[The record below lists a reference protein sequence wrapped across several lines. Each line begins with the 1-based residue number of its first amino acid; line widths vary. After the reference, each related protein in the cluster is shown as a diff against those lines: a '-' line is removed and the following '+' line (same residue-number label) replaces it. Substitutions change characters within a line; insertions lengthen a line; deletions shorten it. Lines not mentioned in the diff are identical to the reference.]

1 MIVKLIVDFLSV
13 AMEARDNRI
22 SSVPWKKNMNLEF
35 YIQQY
40 FIKGKGKIRRF
51 PCEKSEMQGII
62 IIKNN

>member
-13 AMEARDNRI
+13 AMEARI

-40 FIKGKGKIRRF
+40 FIKGKGKRRRF
-51 PCEKSEMQGII
+51 PCEKFEMQGRII
-62 IIKNN
+62 IIK

>member
-1 MIVKLIVDFLSV
+1 MMVELIVDHFSV

-22 SSVPWKKNMNLEF
+22 SSVPWKENMNLEF

-51 PCEKSEMQGII
+51 LCEKSEMQGRI
-62 IIKNN
+62 IIKK

>member
-1 MIVKLIVDFLSV
+1 MMVKLIVDHFSV

-22 SSVPWKKNMNLEF
+22 SSVPWKENMNLEF

-51 PCEKSEMQGII
+51 LCEKSEMQGRI
-62 IIKNN
+62 IIKSN

>member
-1 MIVKLIVDFLSV
+1 MMVKLIVDHFSV

-22 SSVPWKKNMNLEF
+22 SSVPWKENMNLEF

-51 PCEKSEMQGII
+51 LCEKSEMQGRI
-62 IIKNN
+62 IIKK

>member
-1 MIVKLIVDFLSV
+1 MMVKLIVDHFSV

-22 SSVPWKKNMNLEF
+22 SSVPWKENMNLEF

-51 PCEKSEMQGII
+51 LCEKSEMQGR
-62 IIKNN
+62 IIKK